1 MKFSYSWLQ
10 SFFSKK
16 LPSPKKLAEV
26 LTLHSFEVENITRE
40 EGDWILNIDILPN
53 RPDCLSHLGIAREIS
68 VLFDLPLK
76 EEEKRLDD
84 KERKIEKLVNINVK
98 DASLCPRYCA
108 ALILGVKVKSSPS
121 WLQKR
126 LRACG
131 ILPVN
136 NIVDITNYLML
147 ETGQPLHAFDFDK
160 IEKEKIKK
168 RGGKEIEL
176 PYIEIRRAKK
186 NEIFLSL
193 DNKKFLLNDEMLVI
207 ADSKDV
213 LALAGIKGG
222 KKAEILS
229 ETQNILLEAAAFD
242 SLIIRKTSS
251 KLNLITDASFRF
263 SYGRDPN
270 SVREV
275 LEKAILMIKE
285 LAGGEYQG
293 IFDFYPTIVFPK
305 KIKLDFE
312 KTRRLLG
319 LEISDKEIKEI
330 LKKLGFKILSENL
343 IEVPT
348 FRLEVDLQENLIN
361 EVARIYGLWKI
372 TSIPA
377 VGPKVAAPLNP
388 SLFWEKK
395 IKQVLKEACFDE
407 IMSYSF
413 CDQKDIENF
422 FYSPNQV
429 IEISNPFSLNF
440 KFLRPT
446 LLIGLLKNISF
457 NQKNFSEIKIFEIG
471 KIFKREKNKFLEKKM
486 IGGMILNGDF
496 FELKGVIDF
505 LLEKI
510 GIAGVWY
517 DSFEATSEDSKQD
530 VWHPTR
536 IAEIKL
542 DHEEIGFL
550 GEISPLLREK
560 YGIKDPVF
568 AFEIDFEKLEKKATE
583 EIEYEEISPF
593 PAAIRD
599 ISVIVP
605 KEVRVDEILT
615 KIQFLSPL
623 IRDVDL
629 FDIFDEIED
638 NKKSLSFHIYFQSK
652 NKTLSDKELDF
663 LQEKIIK
670 TLEKNKGWKVRKKEE

>member
-16 LPSPKKLAEV
+16 LPPPKKLAEV
-26 LTLHSFEVENITRE
+26 LTLHSFEVENLRKE
-40 EGDWILNIDILPN
+40 EGDWIFDIDILPN
-53 RPDCLSHLGIAREIS
+53 RPDCLSHLGMAREIS

-76 EEEKRLDD
+76 EEEKKIED
-84 KERKIEKLVNINVK
+84 KEKKIEKLVEINVK
-98 DASLCPRYCA
+98 DTSSCSRYCA
-108 ALILGVKVKSSPS
+108 GLVLGVKVKNSPS

-126 LRACG
+126 LRVCG

-160 IEKEKIKK
+160 IEKERIK
-168 RGGKEIEL
+168 RRSGKEVEL
-176 PYIEIRRAKK
+176 PSLEIRRARK
-186 NEIFLSL
+186 NESFLSL
-193 DNKKFLLNDEMLVI
+193 DNKKFLLNDDMLVI

-222 KKAEILS
+222 KKAEIS
-229 ETQNILLEAAAFD
+229 GETKNILIESAVFD
-242 SLIIRKTSS
+242 PLVIRKTSS

-270 SVREV
+270 SVREA
-275 LEKAILMIKE
+275 LEKAILMVKE
-285 LAGGEYQG
+285 LAGGEAKG

-312 KTRRLLG
+312 KTRQLLG

-348 FRLEVDLQENLIN
+348 FRLEVDIQENLIN
-361 EVARIYGLWKI
+361 EVGRIYGLYKI
-372 TSIPA
+372 PSIPPL
-377 VGPKVAAPLNP
+377 GPKVMASLNP
-388 SLFWEKK
+388 SLFWENKV
-395 IKQVLKEACFDE
+395 KQTLKEACFDE

-413 CDQKDIENF
+413 CDRKDIDNF
-422 FYSPNQV
+422 FYSQDQV
-429 IEISNPFSLNF
+429 IEIANPFSLNF
-440 KFLRPT
+440 NFLRPS
-446 LLIGLLKNISF
+446 LLIGLLKNIAF
-457 NQKNFSEIKIFEIG
+457 NQKNFSEIRIFEIG
-471 KIFKREKNKFLEKKM
+471 KIFKKEKNKFLEKKM
-486 IGGMILNGDF
+486 IAGMILGGDF

-505 LLEKI
+505 LLERM

-517 DSFEATSEDSKQD
+517 DSFEATSEDSQQE
-530 VWHPTR
+530 VWHSTR

-542 DHEEIGFL
+542 DHQEIGFL

-560 YGIKDPVF
+560 YGIKKEIF
-568 AFEIDFEKLEKKATE
+568 AFEIDFEKLEKVATE
-583 EIEYEEISPF
+583 EMEYEEISPF

-599 ISVIVP
+599 ISLIVP
-605 KEVRVDEILT
+605 QRVRVDEVLE
-615 KIQFLSPL
+615 KIQFISPL

-629 FDIFDEIED
+629 FDIFDGIEEG
-638 NKKSLSFHIYFQSK
+638 KKSLSFHIYFQSK